1 MGDLFGEWVP
11 REWIDAVLQVVRE
24 CPQHT
29 FIFLSKNPARYEDY
43 EWPANCWIGATVES
57 SYTASRLVYVSR
69 IKAAVRFVSFEPLL
83 GPVEKFDL
91 ADLKD
96 LNWVIIGAQTGP
108 SARPAA
114 PGWVKNIISQARA
127 ANIPVFLK
135 NNLKWP
141 EKIRAGVHRLS
152 ARRPAGTGR
161 CPGGKQGCR
170 SRSQGAADV
179 AGLGPG
185 LPIPAPAG
193 CRCSDHRRSCQSSG
207 PPPAKRSNLVLG
219 KDPATHKALA
229 AGAGLIIPPLRFA
242 GSGPQLAAYT
252 CCPTARPGQQ
262 PRSHALLVKPKF
274 DTLKL
279 ETP

>member
-1 MGDLFGEWVP
+1 MNRTNIEWCDYTWNPVTGCLHGCSYCYARRMAKRFGKSKGLCDCMKYLIEYGDFPEKCNCQTGLKVARPGEVFPAGFTPTFYPSRLEEPKKVKKPSRIFTVSMGDLFGEWVP
-11 REWIDAVLQVVRE
+11 QEWIDAVLQVVRE

-57 SYTASRLVYVSR
+57 SYTASRLVCVSK

-96 LNWVIIGAQTGP
+96 LHWVIIGAQTGP
-108 SARPAA
+108 GARPAA

-141 EKIRAGVHRLS
+141 EKIQEWPV
-152 ARRPAGTGR
+152 
-161 CPGGKQGCR
+161 CM
-170 SRSQGAADV
+170 
-179 AGLGPG
+179 
-185 LPIPAPAG
+185 
-193 CRCSDHRRSCQSSG
+193 
-207 PPPAKRSNLVLG
+207 
-219 KDPATHKALA
+219 
-229 AGAGLIIPPLRFA
+229 
-242 GSGPQLAAYT
+242 
-252 CCPTARPGQQ
+252 
-262 PRSHALLVKPKF
+262 
-274 DTLKL
+274 
-279 ETP
+279 